1 MTNNGN
7 TNQTDTVLS
16 ENDAL
21 ITKQDEVCEIKK
33 KNKNVNVA
41 KNIGNSQINVDGD
54 HPSILEI
61 KNNHPELHE
70 NSFSFS
76 SINPDFVEKR
86 IRDRPFNLQGG
97 IMVFC
102 FVQNFFFGQHES

>member
-1 MTNNGN
+1 LTNNGN

-41 KNIGNSQINVDGD
+41 KNIGNNQINIDRD

-61 KNNHPELHE
+61 KNNHP
-70 NSFSFS
+70 
-76 SINPDFVEKR
+76 
-86 IRDRPFNLQGG
+86 
-97 IMVFC
+97 
-102 FVQNFFFGQHES
+102 

>member
-41 KNIGNSQINVDGD
+41 KNIGNNQINVDRD

-61 KNNHPELHE
+61 KNNHPELLE

-76 SINPDFVEKR
+76 SVNPDLTLSKNVLTK
-86 IRDRPFNLQGG
+86 
-97 IMVFC
+97 
-102 FVQNFFFGQHES
+102 